1 MVLAARENW
10 TDPIPVKA
18 LETEYVDNLVSTPNG
33 EQTQEQRAFSSNNG
47 V

>member
-18 LETEYVDNLVSTPNG
+18 LEMEYVDNLSVHT
-33 EQTQEQRAFSSNNG
+33 EWRADTRQEQQG